1 MTTTSTATDYGTVL
15 TTNLNRLVRQLE
27 EAVEDGTW
35 AVSEAA
41 SLHTWVRAELV
52 PWATTMIHH
61 LDPAARAAQP
71 YFAELAALDVQ
82 LLWDFAGRSAA
93 ELAHQL
99 EVVADKLVRRHLH
112 RPAELTRWSA
122 ANSATRQV
130 QTCQHRRH
138 GNKHNPE

>member
-1 MTTTSTATDYGTVL
+1 MTCSKARVVIPMTTTSTATDYGTVL

-61 LDPAARAAQP
+61 LDPATRAALSPASPSWPRLTSSFLGLQG
-71 YFAELAALDVQ
+71 AAPLN
-82 LLWDFAGRSAA
+82 SPTN
-93 ELAHQL
+93 
-99 EVVADKLVRRHLH
+99 EVVADKLV
-112 RPAELTRWSA
+112 ED
-122 ANSATRQV
+122 
-130 QTCQHRRH
+130 TCIDLR
-138 GNKHNPE
+138 N

>member
-1 MTTTSTATDYGTVL
+1 MTTTSTPTDYGTVL

-61 LDPAARAAQP
+61 LDPATRAALSP

-82 LLWDFAGRSAA
+82 LLGTAGRSAA

-99 EVVADKLVRRHLH
+99 EVVADKLV
-112 RPAELTRWSA
+112 ED
-122 ANSATRQV
+122 
-130 QTCQHRRH
+130 TCIDLR
-138 GNKHNPE
+138 N